1 MIITATGQIL
11 LLSGLTIV
19 GLLVNRVLKL
29 ELTLSCALVGL
40 LTGLS
45 LGFVNVDTGIR
56 HHNLQDLVFFIILP
70 VLIFEAAWHLKLHLL
85 KRWILPILVL
95 AVVGVLISCVVTAA
109 LIYLGIG
116 HSVGFP
122 WIAALLT
129 GAILAAT
136 DPVAVISQLHANDA
150 PDDLTTLFE
159 GESLFNDATGI
170 VLFTIV
176 LGFATQTWSEGAN
189 FVTYFASVF
198 FGGIVV
204 GLVVGLMAAA
214 ICAFVANSVASKFI
228 LVFTAFAS
236 FYCAEHLFHVSGIL
250 AVTIAALTTR
260 FMLDKADAVLTQ
272 GVAETWAWLGLF
284 FNSLLFVLMGLVVT
298 LNMFTERWLA
308 ILIAIVASLVARAVA
323 VMFCS
328 LVTKPLPNSISIGWQ
343 ILLVWGGLRGAIAIA
358 LVLSLP
364 TSLPYWWT
372 IQSAVFGVVAF
383 SMLVQGTSNSML
395 IKKFGRPNVNSL

>member
-11 LLSGLTIV
+11 ILSGLTIA

-40 LTGLS
+40 ITGLS
-45 LGFVNVDTGIR
+45 LGFVNFDTGIR
-56 HHNLQDLVFFIILP
+56 AHNLQDIVFFIILP
-70 VLIFEAAWHLKLHLL
+70 VLIFEAAWHLKLNLL
-85 KRWILPILVL
+85 KRWIIPILVL
-95 AVVGVLISCVVTAA
+95 AIIGVLISCMVTAA

-136 DPVAVISQLHANDA
+136 DPVAVISQLHANNA
-150 PDDLTTLFE
+150 SDDLTTLFE

-176 LGFATQTWSEGAN
+176 LGFATQTWPEGAN
-189 FVTYFASVF
+189 YIGYFAMVF
-198 FGGIVV
+198 FGGILV
-204 GLVVGLMAAA
+204 GLLIGLFAAMVSA
-214 ICAFVANSVASKFI
+214 LIANSTASKFI

-250 AVTIAALTTR
+250 AVTMAALTTR
-260 FMLDKADAVLTQ
+260 FMLDKADSTLTK
-272 GVAETWAWLGLF
+272 GVADTWAWLGLF
-284 FNSLLFVLMGLVVT
+284 FNSLLFVLLGLVVT
-298 LNMFTERWLA
+298 VNMFTERWLA
-308 ILIAIVASLVARAVA
+308 ILIAIAASLIARVVA
-323 VMFCS
+323 VSFCS
-328 LVTKPLPNSISIGWQ
+328 LVTKPLPNNISTAWQ

-372 IQSAVFGVVAF
+372 IQSAVFGVVVF
-383 SMLVQGTSNSML
+383 SMLVQGTTNSML
-395 IKKFGRPNVNSL
+395 IKKYGRS

>member
-11 LLSGLTIV
+11 FLSCLTIV
-19 GLLVNRVLKL
+19 GLLVNRLLKL

-40 LTGLS
+40 LAGLR
-45 LGFVNVDTGIR
+45 LGYIDVDTGIR
-56 HHNLQDLVFFIILP
+56 AHNLQDVVFFLILP
-70 VLIFEAAWHLKLHLL
+70 VLIFEAAWHLKLSLL
-85 KRWILPILVL
+85 KRWIIPILVL
-95 AVVGVLISCVVTAA
+95 AIVGVLISCVVTAG
-109 LIYLGIG
+109 LLYLGIG

-136 DPVAVISQLHANDA
+136 DPVAVISQLHANNASDN
-150 PDDLTTLFE
+150 LTTLFE

-176 LGFATQTWSEGAN
+176 IGFATQTWSEEAN
-189 FVTYFASVF
+189 FIAYFASVF
-198 FGGIVV
+198 FGGLIV
-204 GLVVGLMAAA
+204 GLIVGLIAALVC
-214 ICAFVANSVASKFI
+214 IFVANSTASKFI

-236 FYCAEHLFHVSGIL
+236 FYCAEHIFHVSGIL

-260 FMLDKADAVLTQ
+260 YALNKHFALIE
-272 GVAETWAWLGLF
+272 GVAETWVWLGLF
-284 FNSLLFVLMGLVVT
+284 FNSLLFVLMGLVIT
-298 LNMFTERWLA
+298 LNMFAERWLVM
-308 ILIAIVASLVARAVA
+308 LIAIIASLVARAVS
-323 VMFCS
+323 VTFCS
-328 LVTKPLPNSISIGWQ
+328 LVTRPLPNNISMGWQ

-372 IQSAVFGVVAF
+372 IQSAVFGVVVF
-383 SMLVQGTSNSML
+383 SMLVQGTTNSIL
-395 IKKFGRPNVNSL
+395 IKKYGRQ